1 MIRENYS
8 LLTYNTFGIE
18 ATACRFVEYH
28 SENELIAFLQGDT
41 IAAPYLHIG
50 GGSNLLFLEKFY
62 PGTVFHS
69 CIKGIEIVEETGSEV
84 YVRVG
89 AGVTWDDFVAYSV
102 SQRWYGA
109 ENLSHIPGEV
119 GASAIQNIG
128 AYGVEAKDLITKV
141 ETVNIRGEKIVF
153 LVDECGY
160 GYRNS
165 IFKGEERKDL
175 FVTYVTYRLNKQ
187 EHYTLEYGNIRKQ
200 LDRYLELTLENVR
213 KAVIAIRES
222 KLPDPK
228 QWGNGGSF
236 FMNPVVS
243 RERFQEICARYPD
256 MPFYEVGEEKIKIP
270 AGWMIE
276 QCGWKGK
283 SLGAAGVYEKQ
294 ALVLVNLGGATGED
308 ILRLSDAIRASIQ
321 QEFGLDLHPEVCM
334 IGLAGK

>member
-1 MIRENYS
+1 MIRENFS
-8 LLTYNTFGIE
+8 LLTYNTFSIE

-28 SENELIAFLQGDT
+28 SENELIDLLQQGT
-41 IAAPYLHIG
+41 IVTPYLHIG

-62 PGTVFHS
+62 PGTILHS

-89 AGVTWDDFVAYSV
+89 AGVTWDDLVAYSV

-128 AYGVEAKDLITKV
+128 AYGVEAKDLITHV
-141 ETVNIRGEKIVF
+141 ETVNIRGEKTVF
-153 LVDECGY
+153 LADECGY

-165 IFKGEERKDL
+165 IFKEAERKDL
-175 FVTYVTYRLNKQ
+175 FVTYVTYRFNKQ
-187 EHYTLEYGNIRKQ
+187 EHYTLEYGNIRQQ
-200 LDRYLELTLENVR
+200 LDHYPELTLENVR

-243 RERFQEICARYPD
+243 RERFQEIHARYPD
-256 MPFYEVGEEKIKIP
+256 MPFYEVGEEKVKIP

-283 SLGAAGVYEKQ
+283 SLGAAGVYTKQ

-308 ILRLSDAIRASIQ
+308 ILRLSDAIRGSIQ
-321 QEFGLDLHPEVCM
+321 KEFGLDLHPEVCM
-334 IGLAGK
+334 VGLAGK